1 MKKKI
6 LVVDD
11 EKDVVELIKAR
22 LEANNYEVLTSVS
35 GKEGLEKVKTGQPDL
50 ILLDIMMPEMD
61 GFEVLRKLRD
71 MRLKKE
77 TKNIPVVMLTAK
89 GELASMSR
97 ARELGS
103 SDYFVKPFDSEELLR
118 YIRRYV

>member
-11 EKDVVELIKAR
+11 EKDVVEVIKAR
-22 LEANNYEVLTSVS
+22 LEANNYEVLTAVS
-35 GKEGLEKVKTGQPDL
+35 GKEGLEKAKTGQPGL
-50 ILLDIMMPEMD
+50 ILLDVMMPEMD

-77 TKNIPVVMLTAK
+77 IKNIPVVMLTAK
-89 GELASMSR
+89 GELSSMSR